1 VRSWPRRRLTRS
13 STGLPNESAA
23 LAKRRGFRADEP
35 ALVYLIT
42 HAAFGA
48 AKVGIADASGLR
60 LAQHRR
66 EGWQML
72 AAFQVTAKAAI
83 AIETDILRWWR
94 GRARASVLPQA

>member
-1 VRSWPRRRLTRS
+1 
-13 STGLPNESAA
+13 
-23 LAKRRGFRADEP
+23 
-35 ALVYLIT
+35 
-42 HAAFGA
+42 
-48 AKVGIADASGLR
+48 LR

-94 GRARASVLPQA
+94 AELALPSYLKRDQMPAGRMDRDRRGRAASTWRQR